1 MEVVTGI
8 VTIVLLITFVFFW
21 LSLGEKDKIIQEKEK
36 ALQQKAREYKTLR
49 DKKVGDLSA
58 YESRKSSLET
68 SIAEKESQ
76 IKRLEERY
84 ETTRNME
91 KMNNNDLA
99 EKHRL
104 KVEALDK
111 EYQEKMLKLDENY
124 TQTAETL
131 TEQIAIIKTELEKLK
146 ATKAATV
153 EAFQREQIIKDQ
165 QDSYRLKLSEEEE
178 NDIKLLRSIQYRL
191 SKPRILAMLIW
202 QTFYQ
207 PKAKKQFPIIL
218 GSKKIC
224 GVYKIT
230 NIENEKCYCGQAS
243 DCYKR
248 WSDHCKAGLGI
259 DTPQGNKLYAA
270 MKEDGLSNF
279 TFELLEEC
287 APEELNEKERYYIG
301 LYNAVDY
308 GYNSQ
313 AGNK

>member
-1 MEVVTGI
+1 MEIAAAIITVVLVIILVCFGA
-8 VTIVLLITFVFFW
+8 
-21 LSLGEKDKIIQEKEK
+21 SLGKKNKIIQEKEK
-36 ALQQKAREYKTLR
+36 ALREKTQQYEILR

-68 SIAEKESQ
+68 FISEKEKQ
-76 IKRLEERY
+76 IQSLQSRY
-84 ETTRNME
+84 EQVQRMAANSD
-91 KMNNNDLA
+91 KDIA

-104 KVEALDK
+104 RIEALDK
-111 EYQEKMLKLDENY
+111 EYQEKVSKLDTNY
-124 TQTAETL
+124 VQTAEIL
-131 TEQIAIIKTELEKLK
+131 GEQITEVKAELERLK
-146 ATKAATV
+146 ATKAATI
-153 EAFQREQIIKDQ
+153 EAFQREQEIKDK

-178 NDIKLLRSIQYRL
+178 KDIELLHSIQYRL

-207 PKAKKQFPIIL
+207 PKAKKQFPLIL
-218 GSKKIC
+218 KTKNIC
-224 GVYKIT
+224 GIYKIT
-230 NIENEKCYCGQAS
+230 NIKNEKCYIGQSNSA
-243 DCYKR
+243 YKR

-287 APEELNEKERYYIG
+287 EPEELNEKERYYIE
-301 LYNAVDY
+301 LYNSVDY

>member
-1 MEVVTGI
+1 MEIAVVILI
-8 VTIVLLITFVFFW
+8 VVLIIVLLYSGT
-21 LSLGEKDKIIQEKEK
+21 SLGKKDKIIQEKEK
-36 ALQQKAREYKTLR
+36 ALQTKTQQYETLR
-49 DKKVGDLSA
+49 DKKVGDLSV
-58 YESRKSSLET
+58 YESRKSSLEA
-68 SIAEKESQ
+68 SIAEKERQVQSLQ
-76 IKRLEERY
+76 SRY
-84 ETTRNME
+84 EQAQRMAANSD
-91 KMNNNDLA
+91 KDIA

-111 EYQEKMLKLDENY
+111 EYQEKVSRLDTNY
-124 TQTAETL
+124 TQTAEIL
-131 TEQIAIIKTELEKLK
+131 SEQIAEIKAELEKLK
-146 ATKAATV
+146 ATKAAAIK
-153 EAFQREQIIKDQ
+153 AFQREQAIKDH

-178 NDIKLLRSIQYRL
+178 SDIQLLRSIQYRL

-207 PKAKKQFPIIL
+207 PKAKKQFPLIL
-218 GSKKIC
+218 KTKNVC

-230 NIENEKCYCGQAS
+230 NIKNEKCYIGQAVNA
-243 DCYKR
+243 YKR
-248 WSDHCKAGLGI
+248 LNDHCKAGLGI

-287 APEELNEKERYYIG
+287 APEELNEKERYYIE
-301 LYNAVDY
+301 LYNSVDY

>member
-1 MEVVTGI
+1 MEIFFGIAVVVLIIALAYLGI
-8 VTIVLLITFVFFW
+8 
-21 LSLGEKDKIIQEKEK
+21 SLREKNKAIQEKER
-36 ALQQKAREYKTLR
+36 ALKQKTQEYETLR

-58 YESRKSSLET
+58 YESRKSSLEA
-68 SIAEKESQ
+68 SIAEKEKQVRDLQS
-76 IKRLEERY
+76 RY
-84 ETTRNME
+84 EYAQQMAANSD
-91 KMNNNDLA
+91 KDIA

-104 KVEALDK
+104 KLEALDR
-111 EYQEKMLKLDENY
+111 EYQEKVSKLD
-124 TQTAETL
+124 TSFIQTAEVL
-131 TEQIAIIKTELEKLK
+131 AEQIEATKAELERLK
-146 ATKAATV
+146 ATKAAAI
-153 EAFQREQIIKDQ
+153 EAFQREQAIKDQ

-178 NDIKLLRSIQYRL
+178 SDIKLLRSIQYRL

-224 GVYKIT
+224 GIYKIT

-248 WSDHCKAGLGI
+248 WSDHCKAGLGV

-287 APEELNEKERYYIG
+287 APEELNEKERYYIE
-301 LYNAVDY
+301 LYNSVDY